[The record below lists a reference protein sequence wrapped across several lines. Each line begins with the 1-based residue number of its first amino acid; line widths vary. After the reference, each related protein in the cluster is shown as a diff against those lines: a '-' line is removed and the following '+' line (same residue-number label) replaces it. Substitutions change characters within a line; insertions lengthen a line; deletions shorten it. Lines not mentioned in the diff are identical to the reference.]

1 MDVGVIGVGAMGR
14 NHARVYSELKAV
26 DDVFLHDVDGKAAES
41 VAAAHGAVACDTLD
55 ALLRQVDAVS
65 LCVPTPH
72 HASLAAAV
80 LDAGVHLLIEKPI
93 AATAAEARAMTAR
106 IPDDL
111 VVGVGHIERFNPV
124 VDEITRIATR
134 PLYMEIRRHNPAS
147 GRITDASVIEDLMIH
162 DLDLVAHVLCDDLR
176 LVAGAGDADI
186 AVALFQGDG
195 VPVSISA
202 SRKASR
208 KIRSI
213 YIEEEDATIEG
224 DFMSQEVFVYRKPG
238 EYRMDRERYLQ
249 ENVIEKVLV
258 NRLEPLKRELE
269 VFGDCIRRGQPF
281 PVTPAQ
287 ATANLALCEEITAAQ
302 RGGR

>member
-1 MDVGVIGVGAMGR
+1 MDVGVVGVGVMGR
-14 NHARVYSELKAV
+14 NHARVYSELRAV
-26 DDVFLHDVDGKAAES
+26 DEVFLHDIDTAAAES

-55 ALLRQVDAVS
+55 ALLGQVDAVS
-65 LCVPTPH
+65 LCAPTPH
-72 HASLAAAV
+72 HAPLAAAV

-93 AATAAEARAMTAR
+93 AATAAEARPITAR
-106 IPDDL
+106 IPDGL

-124 VDEITRIATR
+124 VDEITRIVTR

-147 GRITDASVIEDLMIH
+147 ARVTGSTVIEDLMIH
-162 DLDLVAHVLCDDLR
+162 DLDLAAHVICDDLR

-186 AVALFQGDG
+186 AVALLEGDG
-195 VPVSISA
+195 VPVTISA

-213 YIEEEDATIEG
+213 YIEEEEATIEG
-224 DFMSQEVFVYRKPG
+224 DLMSQEVYVYRKPG
-238 EYRMDRERYLQ
+238 EYRIDRERYLQ

-269 VFGDCIRRGQPF
+269 VFLDCIRRNRPF
-281 PVTPAQ
+281 PVTPGQ
-287 ATANLALCEEITAAQ
+287 ATENLELCEEITAAQ

>member
-1 MDVGVIGVGAMGR
+1 MDVGVIGVGVMGR

-26 DDVFLHDVDGKAAES
+26 DEVFLHDIDTAAAES

-55 ALLRQVDAVS
+55 ALLGQVDAVS

-72 HASLAAAV
+72 HAPLAAAV

-93 AATAAEARAMTAR
+93 AATAAEARSMTGR
-106 IPDDL
+106 IPDGL

-134 PLYMEIRRHNPAS
+134 PLYMDIRRHNPAS
-147 GRITDASVIEDLMIH
+147 ARVTGSTVIEDLMIH
-162 DLDLVAHVLCDDLR
+162 DLDLAAHVLCDDLR

-186 AVALFQGDG
+186 AIALLEGDG
-195 VPVSISA
+195 VPVTISA

-213 YIEEEDATIEG
+213 YIEEEGATIEG
-224 DFMSQEVFVYRKPG
+224 DLMSQEVYVYRKPG
-238 EYRMDRERYLQ
+238 EYRIDHERYLQ

-269 VFGDCIRRGQPF
+269 VFLDCIMGGRPF
-281 PVTPAQ
+281 PVTPGQ
-287 ATANLALCEEITAAQ
+287 ATENLALCEEISAAQ